1 MILTVTLNPSLDSIY
16 FTETFVLGEMNRCGN
31 PVKAVGGKGIN
42 AGRTAAILGAKVTAI
57 GVLAGINGDFIRS
70 ALNEEPFFATH
81 FLSISGESRNAVT
94 VMDQAKNQ
102 TEIVELG
109 PEITADTAEKVL
121 NLVIDLSKKQKKEP
135 ILALCGS
142 ANTENDHLYQHYLEQ
157 LGGISK
163 VLTDISGKQLKN
175 ILNSPVK
182 PYFIKPN
189 IHEFAELL
197 HTTIKNKNDVIAHL
211 TQPLIKDIP
220 FVLVSCGSEGAIAK
234 YKDRIFDV
242 SIPAID
248 AVNPT
253 GSGDATVGG
262 IAFALDQGF
271 SIEETL
277 RYGMACGMSN
287 ALEQTVGFVSTDNVE
302 QLKKR
307 ITLRDVRM

>member
-1 MILTVTLNPSLDSIY
+1 M
-16 FTETFVLGEMNRCGN
+16 
-31 PVKAVGGKGIN
+31 
-42 AGRTAAILGAKVTAI
+42 
-57 GVLAGINGDFIRS
+57 
-70 ALNEEPFFATH
+70 
-81 FLSISGESRNAVT
+81 
-94 VMDQAKNQ
+94 
-102 TEIVELG
+102 
-109 PEITADTAEKVL
+109 
-121 NLVIDLSKKQKKEP
+121 
-135 ILALCGS
+135 LALCGS

-248 AVNPT
+248 AINPT

-287 ALEQTVGFVSTDNVE
+287 ALEQAVGFVSTDNVE
-302 QLKKR
+302 QLKRESFCVMSAYNDKPKNWKKR
-307 ITLRDVRM
+307 RLG